1 MRIKLDE
8 NLPMLLAELLVQAG
22 HDVDTSPQENL
33 TGAED
38 PELWQ
43 AAQAAER
50 FLITQDL
57 DFSDIRRFPPGSHAG
72 LLLIRLDHPS
82 RSKLLERMRQI
93 LEAEEFESWER
104 CLVVATEHKIRVRR
118 PTE

>member
-8 NLPMLLAELLVQAG
+8 NLPIALRELLTRAG
-22 HDVDTSPQENL
+22 HDVDTSPQENH

-38 PELWQ
+38 SELWQ

-57 DFSDIRRFPPGSHAG
+57 DFSDIRSFPPGSHFG

-82 RSKLLERMRQI
+82 RSELLEKMRQI
-93 LEAEEFESWER
+93 LETEEFESWMR
-104 CLVVATEHKIRVRR
+104 CLVVVTEHKIRVRR

>member
-8 NLPMLLAELLVQAG
+8 NLPVSLADLLAQAG
-22 HDVDTSPQENL
+22 HNVDTSPQENL

-38 PELWQ
+38 SEVWR

-57 DFSDIRRFPPGSHAG
+57 DFSDIRRFPPGTHFG

-82 RSKLLERMRQI
+82 RSELLEKMRQI
-93 LEAEEFESWER
+93 LETEEFESWKQ
-104 CLVVATEHKIRVRR
+104 CLVVATEHKIRIRR